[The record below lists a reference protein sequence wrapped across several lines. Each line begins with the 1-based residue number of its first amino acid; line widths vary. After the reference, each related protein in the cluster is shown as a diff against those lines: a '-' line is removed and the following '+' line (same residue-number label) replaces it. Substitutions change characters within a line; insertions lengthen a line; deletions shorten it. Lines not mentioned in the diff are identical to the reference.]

1 MMLLNK
7 FLVIAVLAAVCSAAV
22 VGQKSK
28 TSIVGVDEAVVRFM
42 EENDFT
48 TRQKMEVLSH
58 MKRPARYIL
67 DHYVNQ
73 YMYTHVYHFVL
84 VFNRV
89 QKNVAQ

>member
-1 MMLLNK
+1 MVLLNK
-7 FLVIAVLAAVCSAAV
+7 FLVIAVLAAACSAAV

-28 TSIVGVDEAVVRFM
+28 TSVVGVDEAVVRFM

-67 DHYVNQ
+67 DYVNHA
-73 YMYTHVYHFVL
+73 YAYRFVL

>member
-1 MMLLNK
+1 MVLLNK

-22 VGQKSK
+22 VTVGQKSK
-28 TSIVGVDEAVVRFM
+28 TSVVGVDEAVVRFM

-67 DHYVNQ
+67 DYVNH
-73 YMYTHVYHFVL
+73 MHMHIALF
-84 VFNRV
+84 
-89 QKNVAQ
+89 